1 MLEKDDLI
9 ERAARSTDMDDDVV
23 RDIVD
28 ALFAETRHR
37 LAHGRVVEW
46 PEFGRLVPADRH
58 VSFEA
63 DPELLG
69 RRPS

>member
-9 ERAARSTDMDDDVV
+9 ERAARSTGMSDDVV

-37 LAHGRVVEW
+37 LAHGLSVEW
-46 PEFGRLVPADRH
+46 PTFGSLTPDDMHITFEPH
-58 VSFEA
+58 V
-63 DPELLG
+63 ELLG
-69 RRPS
+69 RREP